1 MRVIRG
7 EFRRSKKEFMEGMEE
22 DEDGR
27 QREERMEEMLRRYK
41 QRDEAEEDMYYQS
54 APSEEE
60 PSHQSHPVDP
70 DEDEQHDL
78 MELFDNGLQRRESLL
93 SHKSNPMELSIFS
106 EPKSNSINSSLGIGM
121 KNRNSLLSI
130 ASDKSRLCSFE

>member
-60 PSHQSHPVDP
+60 PSHQSHPADP